1 MDSTHVSA
9 CVGGLGGGFYFFCS
23 NARSSLYKEISIVFN
38 GIYNSKDGLNSCVW
52 MGGFFP
58 FL

>member
-1 MDSTHVSA
+1 MSA